1 MARLNTSEAD
11 LEIERA
17 NSTILRKR
25 IPQEN
30 QSLFRQLETKPDTKA
45 VQTQT
50 ELIETVQNFYKKF
63 SFFFTN
69 YFFNFF
75 FYKFCIPF
83 KKTRKTARSDPA
95 KTLKPTQSFIPFN
108 LHKCKKLGI
117 ALPNSVIKP
126 IDHEFG
132 RKTNHGSTE

>member
-50 ELIETVQNFYKKF
+50 ELIETVQNFYKT
-63 SFFFTN
+63 FF
-69 YFFNFF
+69 YFFLQIIFSIFF
-75 FYKFCIPF
+75 LRVLYPF
-83 KKTRKTARSDPA
+83 
-95 KTLKPTQSFIPFN
+95 QE
-108 LHKCKKLGI
+108 
-117 ALPNSVIKP
+117 NSKNCP
-126 IDHEFG
+126 
-132 RKTNHGSTE
+132 K